1 MRDADELHDAM
12 LDLVWLPLAE
22 IGEFGAYLDELRA
35 SGRVAIGRWRAP
47 EMNDGEMVAAI
58 PAERIDV
65 ARAALDAALRLER
78 GPRGFW
84 LAESTRHPRARARRP
99 PQLRL
104 IDVSLPRE
112 GRTARVVVRPY
123 RSVQCSVD

>member
-47 EMNDGEMVAAI
+47 EMNDGEMV
-58 PAERIDV
+58 
-65 ARAALDAALRLER
+65 ALDAALRLER